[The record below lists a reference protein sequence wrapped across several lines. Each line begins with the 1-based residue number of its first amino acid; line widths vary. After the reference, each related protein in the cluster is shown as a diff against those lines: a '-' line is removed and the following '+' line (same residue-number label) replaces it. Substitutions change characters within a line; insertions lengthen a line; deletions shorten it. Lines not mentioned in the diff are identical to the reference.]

1 MRRLGKRVRTGAQE
15 QESGDKPDIKR
26 PPDWDLPTFDQEAPD
41 DTAHPEAPPFTGED
55 VEDTPRR
62 APSDLPV
69 M

>member
-1 MRRLGKRVRTGAQE
+1 MRRIRKPIRTGAPE
-15 QESGDKPDIKR
+15 QEPSDKPDIKR
-26 PPDWDLPTFDQEAPD
+26 PPDTDVPNFDQEAPD

-55 VEDTPRR
+55 VEDIPTR